1 LGLALLIAG
10 LVLFFAPHIL
20 VTDRAR
26 RAALIAQI
34 GDPAYKVLF
43 SLVSIAGI
51 VAIAY
56 GFGLYRQTQWID
68 VWNPPT
74 WTRHVAVALMWPA
87 SICVV
92 AAYIRG
98 DIYRVLKH
106 SMLVGVKLWAAAHL
120 VSNGDLGS
128 IILFGSILAWAVYD
142 RISLKRRTDPGAP
155 PIPAGG
161 RRNDF
166 IAVIVGTLLYLALGL
181 LFHPLVIGIPV
192 FGTPAH
198 GI

>member
-1 LGLALLIAG
+1 MGLSLLIAG
-10 LVLFFAPHIL
+10 LVLLIAPHIL

-26 RAALIAQI
+26 RAALIASI
-34 GDPAYKVLF
+34 GHGAYMAFF
-43 SLVSIAGI
+43 SLISIAGI

-68 VWNPPT
+68 IWNAPV

-98 DIYRVLKH
+98 DIQRVLKH
-106 SMLVGVKLWAAAHL
+106 PMLVGVKLWAAAHL
-120 VSNGDLGS
+120 ISNGDLGS
-128 IILFGSILAWAVYD
+128 IILFGSILVWAVYD

-155 PIPAGG
+155 PIPSGG

-166 IAVIVGTLLYLALGL
+166 IAVIVGTLLYLALGF
-181 LFHPLVIGIPV
+181 LFHPLVVGMPV
-192 FGTPAH
+192 FGRPAF
-198 GI
+198 